1 MGWVVCIRAEAITA
15 QEVQHGSVCGTA
27 LISQSCC
34 EPIFSCF
41 EYLDATISAHPSL
54 RNTIHELLISV
65 RNNVIL
71 TAENI
76 KKLDESV
83 PELSCKK

>member
-1 MGWVVCIRAEAITA
+1 MGRVFCIRAEAITA

-34 EPIFSCF
+34 EFIFSSF
-41 EYLDATISAHPSL
+41 EYLEAAISAHPPL
-54 RNTIHELLISV
+54 QNTIHELLISI

-71 TAENI
+71 TAESV
-76 KKLDESV
+76 KKISKYNE
-83 PELSCKK
+83 